1 MAWSFS
7 SEQTDTVGAFES
19 CEEKE
24 AGEEEGA
31 ANEGAPSDEGEA
43 SGRTRHLH
51 AIASHPQREQ
61 RVTESSVSDTTDTHT
76 PTPEVPRRTSVV
88 RNLRRPWAP
97 REHSPEST
105 KRKKAQP
112 NLLAQ

>member
-1 MAWSFS
+1 LAWSFS
-7 SEQTDTVGAFES
+7 SEQADTVGAFES

-43 SGRTRHLH
+43 SGRSRHLH

-61 RVTESSVSDTTDTHT
+61 RVTESSGSEKV
-76 PTPEVPRRTSVV
+76 RARVV
-88 RNLRRPWAP
+88 GGAASSSSGRGPW
-97 REHSPEST
+97 S
-105 KRKKAQP
+105 Q
-112 NLLAQ
+112 L